1 MVHEMHNY
9 VQKILLILL
18 VKKGN
23 IEPILWFKKRE
34 HFTTF
39 NNGCLGS
46 LYSMTNVANYDNLC
60 ELQNNVNHRDFER
73 K

>member
-1 MVHEMHNY
+1 MHGKTK
-9 VQKILLILL
+9 QFDG
-18 VKKGN
+18 KKGTN
-23 IEPILWFKKRE
+23 FLHSFFKEQKDGIL
-34 HFTTF
+34 TTF

>member
-1 MVHEMHNY
+1 MFKTMHGKTK
-9 VQKILLILL
+9 QFDGKKKEQIFSILFLNNKKDGIL
-18 VKKGN
+18 
-23 IEPILWFKKRE
+23 
-34 HFTTF
+34 TTF